1 MKRTFLKC
9 IAGACLLTLA
19 ALTAAAQTGA
29 KNGEWTSYGAD
40 LGNTRYSPLDQISAD
55 NFSKLQVAWRFK
67 TESLGPRTEYN
78 LEATPLMAKGVVYSV
93 AGTRRAVVAL
103 DAGTGELLWVHGERE
118 GARGAAAPRQ
128 LSGRGLSYWTD
139 GREERIYYVTPGYR
153 LVALDAKTGALVPSF
168 GTNGILDLKL
178 NDDQEIDLVTGEVG
192 LHSAPI
198 VAGDTIIVGAAHKS
212 GGVPKS
218 RGNVKGFVRGFDVRT
233 GKRLWIF
240 HTIPKPGE
248 FGYDTWEKDSADYT
262 GNTGV
267 WGQISVDP
275 DLGMAYLPVEL
286 PTGDYYGGHR
296 PGNGLFGES
305 VVAVDLKT
313 GQRKWHYQL
322 VHHGIWDMDIP
333 CAPMLVDIN
342 VNGRAIKALAQP
354 TKQAFLYVF
363 DRTNGQP
370 VWPIVERP
378 VEQSTVPGEKTSPT
392 QPFPTKPP
400 AYNKQGAVVDDLI
413 DFTPELHAEAVKLA
427 SRYHMGPVFT
437 PPVVSKAE
445 GPLGTLAMATANG
458 GTVWQGGSYDPETHI
473 AYLYSRRVIG
483 SLGLLPPPSP
493 SVSDMNYVQG
503 SAVAGV
509 RSTGGAGADGA
520 APPAAPA
527 EDNARVLA
535 VQGLPLAKP
544 PYGQITAI
552 DLNKGDIL
560 WEVAH
565 GETPDEIRNNPAL
578 KGLNI
583 PRTGRAGI
591 IGTLVTKNL
600 VIAGEAG
607 TFTLPSGQK
616 GAMMR
621 AYDKTNG
628 KEVGAVNM
636 PAGQTGSPM
645 TYMLNGKQYIVVAV
659 GGPGYPAEFIAYR
672 LPN

>member
-1 MKRTFLKC
+1 
-9 IAGACLLTLA
+9 
-19 ALTAAAQTGA
+19 
-29 KNGEWTSYGAD
+29 
-40 LGNTRYSPLDQISAD
+40 
-55 NFSKLQVAWRFK
+55 
-67 TESLGPRTEYN
+67 
-78 LEATPLMAKGVVYSV
+78 
-93 AGTRRAVVAL
+93 
-103 DAGTGELLWVHGERE
+103 
-118 GARGAAAPRQ
+118 
-128 LSGRGLSYWTD
+128 
-139 GREERIYYVTPGYR
+139 
-153 LVALDAKTGALVPSF
+153 
-168 GTNGILDLKL
+168 
-178 NDDQEIDLVTGEVG
+178 
-192 LHSAPI
+192 
-198 VAGDTIIVGAAHKS
+198 
-212 GGVPKS
+212 
-218 RGNVKGFVRGFDVRT
+218 
-233 GKRLWIF
+233 
-240 HTIPKPGE
+240 
-248 FGYDTWEKDSADYT
+248 
-262 GNTGV
+262 
-267 WGQISVDP
+267 
-275 DLGMAYLPVEL
+275 
-286 PTGDYYGGHR
+286 
-296 PGNGLFGES
+296 
-305 VVAVDLKT
+305 
-313 GQRKWHYQL
+313 
-322 VHHGIWDMDIP
+322 
-333 CAPMLVDIN
+333 MLVDIN
-342 VNGRAIKALAQP
+342 VDGRAIKALAQP

-378 VEQSTVPGEKTSPT
+378 VEQSTVPGEKSSPT

-400 AYNKQGAVVDDLI
+400 AYNKQGAVIDDLI
-413 DFTPELHAEAVKLA
+413 DFTPELRAEAVKLA

-483 SLGLLPPPSP
+483 SLGLVPPTSP
-493 SVSDMNYVQG
+493 AVSDMNYVQG
-503 SAVAGV
+503 SAIAGV
-509 RSTGGAGADGA
+509 RATGGAGADGGA
-520 APPAAPA
+520 APGGQA
-527 EDNARVLA
+527 EDNGRVLA

-565 GETPDEIRNNPAL
+565 GETPDEIRNHPAL

-591 IGTLVTKNL
+591 IGTIVTKNL

-621 AYDKTNG
+621 AYDKMTG

-636 PAGQTGSPM
+636 PAVQTGTPM